1 MATLTSHPATDPG
14 TGTDHRRTSLREDCS
29 SKAEDPNLLDHGE
42 RRARHAVPL
51 RSRHHVFTQTRTRQA
66 STRQASTRQ
75 GNTRR
80 GNAIVEFALVFV
92 VFMAIIFAA
101 FDFSY
106 AIFVKATLHH
116 AVREGVRYAISGR
129 TLPGLGHDASIKQV
143 VKDNALALLN
153 GPEGDELI
161 KVNYY
166 LADGFGATPNNAAG
180 NIVVVSVEDY
190 QVAPVGPLLRAA
202 NPITLTVSALDKM
215 EPFPGAAPPRI

>member
-1 MATLTSHPATDPG
+1 MRND
-14 TGTDHRRTSLREDCS
+14 RRRGSLCENGN
-29 SKAEDPNLLDHGE
+29 SKVKDPNVLDHSE
-42 RRARHAVPL
+42 RRGRHAVPL
-51 RSRHHVFTQTRTRQA
+51 RSRHQVLTQTRA
-66 STRQASTRQ
+66 PAVNARQ
-75 GNTRR
+75 GNPRH
-80 GNAIVEFALVFV
+80 GNAIIEFALVFV

-116 AVREGVRYAISGR
+116 AVREGVRFAISGR
-129 TLPGLGHDASIKQV
+129 TLPGYAHDGSIKQV
-143 VKDNALALLN
+143 VKDNALGLLN
-153 GPEGDELI
+153 SPEKDELI

-202 NPITLTVSALDKM
+202 NPIILTVSALDKM